1 MLLEVT
7 IYPEGGMSEAWSLC
21 GDLSILFE
29 AEAVFRFVI
38 FEKFLKYFFLKH
50 KEICNNQQWSI
61 TKNFVLFEMSSNM
74 K

>member
-7 IYPEGGMSEAWSLC
+7 IHPKGGMSEARSPC

-38 FEKFLKYFFLKH
+38 FEKFLKYFLKA
-50 KEICNNQQWSI
+50 QR
-61 TKNFVLFEMSSNM
+61 NM
-74 K
+74 